1 MEQLNWLFTRALD
14 EIFAFS
20 KDKYFLFFVMQK
32 QPPEV
37 FVKKDTLAQVFSCE
51 FCEISKNTSG
61 QLLLVMH
68 VVFNLLYD
76 IDYQC
81 SLQKLIDSHWFKN
94 VLVEWFCNQLCLFFF
109 HKIMKFY
116 QDICFAWTSR
126 TSAAFFFS
134 HRLNLLLIWLNFVF
148 SSLKS
153 PIEIY
158 LNCLVK
164 SIL

>member
-1 MEQLNWLFTRALD
+1 MNFGKFLITP
-14 EIFAFS
+14 FS
-20 KDKYFLFFVMQK
+20 Q
-32 QPPEV
+32 
-37 FVKKDTLAQVFSCE
+37 
-51 FCEISKNTSG
+51 NTSG
-61 QLLLVMH
+61 RLLLVMH

-134 HRLNLLLIWLNFVF
+134 QIEFIINLTEFCFFFPKITNWNLPELSCKEYIINYRSTIDKYRATIDKL
-148 SSLKS
+148 
-153 PIEIY
+153 
-158 LNCLVK
+158 
-164 SIL
+164 